1 MPDQPLTDERLR
13 DHAFEQAGAGDI
25 IGARQTVSKMI
36 DRQYLR
42 EAWIAILHNQMRLGD
57 LQGVKETIASFP
69 DDSFWHSHSN
79 FYLPLDFA
87 RAGDVPGAIEI
98 ANKMRGRILVLGM
111 IALVQARK
119 GDFVVARETVSLIDD
134 ESFRIE
140 DESFRSK
147 ILDFVSELQR
157 EGKIP
162 EESSQH

>member
-1 MPDQPLTDERLR
+1 MPDQPLTDEKLR

-25 IGARQTVSKMI
+25 IGARHTVSKMI

-69 DDSFWHSHSN
+69 DDSLWHSHSN

-119 GDFVVARETVSLIDD
+119 GDFVGARETASLIDD